1 MGAMTINPRLAH
13 LLELADKGPALRA
26 ALAEEAAALLM
37 EWPADCP
44 AEMRPVFENLLA
56 KTAREVDA
64 DTRTRLRVQLYAD
77 RELAAR
83 VLPREKNSV
92 MPLIQAAREGAL
104 LTEPLAETLGLDAP
118 RAAEILNEDSGEALA
133 IACKG
138 AGISRAVFSTLAL
151 LVFPRREN
159 ISDRLSVYDQV
170 TTLDAARTLRA
181 WRGAKLHHPA
191 AAE

>member
-1 MGAMTINPRLAH
+1 MTINPRLAH
-13 LLELADKGPALRA
+13 LLELADQGPALRA
-26 ALAEEAAALLM
+26 ALAEEVAALLM
-37 EWPADCP
+37 EWPAECP

-56 KTAREVDA
+56 KTAREIDA

-83 VLPREKNSV
+83 VLPREKNPV
-92 MPLIQAAREGAL
+92 TPLIQAAREGAS

-118 RAAEILNEDSGEALA
+118 RANEILGEESGEALA

-138 AGISRAVFSTLAL
+138 AGISRTVFSTLAL
-151 LVFPRREN
+151 LVFPRRDNLTE
-159 ISDRLSVYDQV
+159 RLSIYDRV

-181 WRGAKLHHPA
+181 WRGAKLHTPA

>member
-1 MGAMTINPRLAH
+1 MTINPRLAH
-13 LLELADKGPALRA
+13 LLELAHQGPALRA
-26 ALAEEAAALLM
+26 ALAEEAAALLI

-64 DTRTRLRVQLYAD
+64 DTRARLRVQLYAD

-83 VLPREKNSV
+83 VLPRENNV
-92 MPLIQAAREGAL
+92 MPLIAAAREGQGLA
-104 LTEPLAETLGLDAP
+104 ERLAETLGLDAP
-118 RAAEILNEDSGEALA
+118 RTAEILQEESGEALA

-138 AGISRAVFSTLAL
+138 AGISRAIFSTLAL
-151 LVFPRREN
+151 LSYPRREG
-159 ISDRLSVYDQV
+159 ISERLSVYDRV

-181 WRGAKLHHPA
+181 WRGAKLHA

>member
-1 MGAMTINPRLAH
+1 MTINPRLAH

-44 AEMRPVFENLLA
+44 PEMRPVFEKRLA

-64 DTRTRLRVQLYAD
+64 DTRSRLRVQLYAD

-83 VLPREKNSV
+83 VLPREKNPV
-92 MPLIQAAREGAL
+92 TPLIQAARDGAP

-118 RAAEILNEDSGEALA
+118 R
-133 IACKG
+133 IA
-138 AGISRAVFSTLAL
+138 
-151 LVFPRREN
+151 
-159 ISDRLSVYDQV
+159 Q
-170 TTLDAARTLRA
+170 
-181 WRGAKLHHPA
+181 
-191 AAE
+191 